1 MTPKFMTTDDRDSTV
16 TVLAS
21 TASRQTAMFL
31 GDSDRHIV
39 FLRGEHSP
47 AAEEYRRI
55 ISRLVSQ
62 HPDGGTLMVTSPTPG
77 DGKTLTSL
85 NLALGLAER
94 TSTLLVDLDTRHST
108 VRSKLNIASTSLG
121 VEEALLEEAAPDH
134 CLVSIPGTHL
144 TACLNRGDGRRITDL
159 MGHDRPERFLG
170 WALQRFSWV
179 IIDTPPAF
187 PIADTLEIANHVRI
201 GIMVVRAR
209 KTPVRLAK
217 KALDA
222 FKGHIHY
229 VMFNDNGAPS
239 YSIYNH
245 PYYFNID
252 GNARRR

>member
-39 FLRGEHSP
+39 FLRSEHSP

-108 VRSKLNIASTSLG
+108 VRSKLNIAID
-121 VEEALLEEAAPDH
+121 E
-134 CLVSIPGTHL
+134 
-144 TACLNRGDGRRITDL
+144 
-159 MGHDRPERFLG
+159 
-170 WALQRFSWV
+170 SW
-179 IIDTPPAF
+179 
-187 PIADTLEIANHVRI
+187 R
-201 GIMVVRAR
+201 
-209 KTPVRLAK
+209 
-217 KALDA
+217 
-222 FKGHIHY
+222 
-229 VMFNDNGAPS
+229 
-239 YSIYNH
+239 
-245 PYYFNID
+245 
-252 GNARRR
+252 